1 MNLGDFSQQ
10 PCLVD
15 PLNCNIFVSVWLK
28 IQKMTHHETYVLGN
42 KYSDAHSLYGFH
54 VRIVGKKWIL
64 MWFLFSL
71 LDPYWIS
78 EKNTLEQTDQV

>member
-15 PLNCNIFVSVWLK
+15 PFNCDIFVSVWLK

-54 VRIVGKKWIL
+54 VRIVGKKLIL
-64 MWFLFSL
+64 M
-71 LDPYWIS
+71 
-78 EKNTLEQTDQV
+78 